1 MKKISLCVP
10 VPRTS
15 CVGLVRVFALLLC
28 AHLIATPSA
37 MALDTNLQIDG
48 YTSGQNA
55 GFQAGFVAGEVGAVR
70 LTPPG
75 PFPMK
80 VKEVT
85 LLFGGATGQ
94 VQIMLRIYDDA
105 AGTLNPGTE
114 LFSNTYLVDAS
125 NAALQLIDLSAEN
138 ILVNGPFRVGIEMT
152 QAGLPSIAR
161 DEDGNINGSLNFIN
175 STSGWAESQTFGLTG
190 DWVIR
195 AVVND
200 DPTPTLPVTWGRLKS
215 MHGNEH

>member
-1 MKKISLCVP
+1 MKKIGLCVP

-105 AGTLNPGTE
+105 AGTI
-114 LFSNTYLVDAS
+114 FSFHHLDFGNLYHISTGVDLVVT
-125 NAALQLIDLSAEN
+125 
-138 ILVNGPFRVGIEMT
+138 LVVDRLTGIE
-152 QAGLPSIAR
+152 IAC
-161 DEDGNINGSLNFIN
+161 
-175 STSGWAESQTFGLTG
+175 
-190 DWVIR
+190 
-195 AVVND
+195 
-200 DPTPTLPVTWGRLKS
+200 
-215 MHGNEH
+215 